1 MTISENPA
9 QDFPLLTGVVPDAA
23 DDLPV
28 LTDIAAEPSP
38 SPVLPPAAAN
48 PPSELAQAIETYLET
63 VLTEKLKAH
72 LAIAQQW
79 AVDAAVAELK
89 SELPALI
96 RSAQEHADTNR

>member
-1 MTISENPA
+1 MSLSENRA
-9 QDFPLLTGVVPDAA
+9 QDFPLLTGVASDAA
-23 DDLPV
+23 GDLPV

-38 SPVLPPAAAN
+38 SPVSPPAAAN
-48 PPSELAQAIETYLET
+48 PSSELQRAIETYLET

-79 AVDAAVAELK
+79 AIDAAVAELK

-96 RSAQEHADTNR
+96 RAAQEHADTNR